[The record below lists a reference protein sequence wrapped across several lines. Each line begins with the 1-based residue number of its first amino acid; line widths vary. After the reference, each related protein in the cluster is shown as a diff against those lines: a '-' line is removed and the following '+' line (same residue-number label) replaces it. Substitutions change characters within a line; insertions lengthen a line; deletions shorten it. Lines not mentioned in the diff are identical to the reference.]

1 MDDRL
6 HPVVVSAMNERP
18 AAQAAPPQTA
28 TADPQDPLPE
38 SNWFWRRLFV
48 GVICAALLALV
59 WYRTE
64 VIGQAALD
72 GKEGAVDGLVS
83 LLKLSLYLTGL
94 VIMLYLIAPSA
105 EQAGKWLA
113 TISAWKS
120 GVSTTSTSKAT
131 AADGS
136 KAEATTS
143 AGMPVGTVPP
153 AKAGAVELP
162 DYAK

>member
-1 MDDRL
+1 M
-6 HPVVVSAMNERP
+6 STGP
-18 AAQAAPPQTA
+18 AATASPPQTA
-28 TADPQDPLPE
+28 VADPQDPLPE
-38 SNWFWRRLFV
+38 SNWFWRRVFV

-64 VIGQAALD
+64 VIGQAALS
-72 GKEGAVDGLVS
+72 GKAGAVDGLVD

-113 TISAWKS
+113 TISAWKG

-131 AADGS
+131 ASDGS
-136 KAEATTS
+136 TAQATTS
-143 AGMPVGTVPP
+143 AGPSAAPKPP
-153 AKAGAVELP
+153 ASVADLP
-162 DYAK
+162 DYAKP